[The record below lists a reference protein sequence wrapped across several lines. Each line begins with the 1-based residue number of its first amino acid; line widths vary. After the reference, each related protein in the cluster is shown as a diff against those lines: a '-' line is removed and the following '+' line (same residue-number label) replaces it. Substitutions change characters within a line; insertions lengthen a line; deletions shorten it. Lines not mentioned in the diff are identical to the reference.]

1 MEFKTQESIAF
12 LLRQAFWGFKGVMNS
27 KLKSLG
33 HDFSMEQGG
42 VLMRLGMNDGLPQN
56 ELAAFLGKDKTTI
69 ARLIDSMEKSLLVI
83 RVASSVDKRIKLV
96 YRTNKGK
103 SVQKDV
109 HSCIKETLGESLKG
123 VSYEDEEIT
132 KKVLKRIFDN
142 LELDKNDICN
152 LPQC

>member
-1 MEFKTQESIAF
+1 MEFKSQESIAF

-96 YRTNKGK
+96 REDLKYCFLSGNAITNSK
-103 SVQKDV
+103 SLSPFSFTNNGDLYFFKP
-109 HSCIKETLGESLKG
+109 SRFE
-123 VSYEDEEIT
+123 
-132 KKVLKRIFDN
+132 
-142 LELDKNDICN
+142 
-152 LPQC
+152 